1 MKGEREMREHEVA
14 YCLIFATLCFF
25 CGKPRIGIKLLT
37 AGLLFHCPFPR
48 TRVQLHSRGRKS
60 PVGRHFL
67 INLGGRRKKKNTIL
81 VLYKRASCSPQWN
94 GFLGRLFYGWL
105 SAMHRCVKAPQISV
119 VLELKWF
126 RHCLE
131 LNR

>member
-67 INLGGRRKKKNTIL
+67 NQSWWQAQKEKHYSSLLQAHIL
-81 VLYKRASCSPQWN
+81 
-94 GFLGRLFYGWL
+94 L
-105 SAMHRCVKAPQISV
+105 S
-119 VLELKWF
+119 
-126 RHCLE
+126 
-131 LNR
+131 